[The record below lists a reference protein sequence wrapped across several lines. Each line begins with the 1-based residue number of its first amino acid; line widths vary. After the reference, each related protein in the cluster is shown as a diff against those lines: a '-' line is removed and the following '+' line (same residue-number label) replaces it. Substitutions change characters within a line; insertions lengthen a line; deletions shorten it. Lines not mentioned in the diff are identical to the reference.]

1 MPSDIQ
7 SSVRSVSRNIDE
19 TKMLSFINE
28 AQLQD
33 IKPVIG
39 DSLYIDLLKYVN
51 RADTDPANQV
61 YDALLDG
68 AIYQYNEVD
77 YMFAGLR
84 FALNYYAYARIVK
97 FGDGN
102 VTRFGFV
109 TKEEQ
114 NSSRPDIAE
123 KQMEYKDAN
132 KTADTVMQ
140 DCIRFIEHNIESF
153 PKYTAGKVIK
163 TGITIQCI
171 GD

>member
-1 MPSDIQ
+1 
-7 SSVRSVSRNIDE
+7 
-19 TKMLSFINE
+19 MLSFINE
-28 AQLQD
+28 AQLQN

-39 DSLYIDLLKYVN
+39 DSLYIDLLDALTVLMN
-51 RADTDPANQV
+51 PANQV
-61 YDALLDG
+61 YTLFLDG

-123 KQMEYKDAN
+123 KQMEYKDAS
-132 KTADTVMQ
+132 KTSRYGW
-140 DCIRFIEHNIESF
+140 DCIRFVS
-153 PKYTAGKVIK
+153 
-163 TGITIQCI
+163 ITSDHSLSTRL
-171 GD
+171 GRSN